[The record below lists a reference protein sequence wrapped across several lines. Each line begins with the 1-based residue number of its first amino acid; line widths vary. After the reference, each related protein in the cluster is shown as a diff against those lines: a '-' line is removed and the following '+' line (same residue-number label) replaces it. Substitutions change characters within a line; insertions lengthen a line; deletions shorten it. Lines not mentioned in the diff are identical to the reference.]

1 MQRNQ
6 NNMHFLINNTK
17 SFIVQQRKAT
27 TSIIFR
33 YVCEIFQRYR
43 SIGLENRQANTI
55 KKHIRNVEKKTLSK
69 CTWILFIC
77 VYLSNECNFIAFRK
91 RVCSW
96 IRANLSMLWCMYI
109 LYCSAF
115 KFKFRAKIALHFVAN

>member
-17 SFIVQQRKAT
+17 LFIVQQRKAT

-55 KKHIRNVEKKTLSK
+55 KNTFKMYMDFVHMCICRMNAISLRFEKEFVLEFVQ
-69 CTWILFIC
+69 I
-77 VYLSNECNFIAFRK
+77 YLCYDA
-91 RVCSW
+91 C
-96 IRANLSMLWCMYI
+96 I

-115 KFKFRAKIALHFVAN
+115 KFKFRAKIASHFVAN